1 MLRSQLALEL
11 ALSALAVVAG
21 LALLRAVIHA
31 IGIAEQTWT
40 ASFLDA
46 ATDPLV
52 RPLQLIPG
60 GSRSVVGQASLAD
73 LTTAVLLL
81 VVPAFF
87 LSRPPRA

>member
-11 ALSALAVVAG
+11 ALSALAAVAG

-40 ASFLDA
+40 ASILDA

-52 RPLQLIPG
+52 RPLQLISG
-60 GSRSVVGQASLAD
+60 GSRSVIGRASLAD

-87 LSRPPRA
+87 LSRPARA